1 MLCLHTCN
9 DDDDDELLRKETS
22 CQVCTN
28 WDCCHFFLLLNPG
41 TLILAAADSKPHALF
56 ASSHAPFTPQ
66 LVCRDEIKSEV
77 DVVVEQEQEQEEEE
91 DDEERGGGGRRREED
106 GDEKTSAG
114 IVITKGYRRPTS
126 ATKQLRHPSLICAS
140 SSAKLLLLPS
150 VERARNRQTDSQTE
164 ETRVSTLGFADSSF
178 PRYCPEPNADK
189 SAKKGQQCRKKRQ
202 MLVRQTLR
210 ESEREKERPP

>member
-1 MLCLHTCN
+1 
-9 DDDDDELLRKETS
+9 
-22 CQVCTN
+22 
-28 WDCCHFFLLLNPG
+28 LLLNPG

-91 DDEERGGGGRRREED
+91 DDEEIGGGGRRREED

-114 IVITKGYRRPTS
+114 IVTTKGYRKLTS
-126 ATKQLRHPSLICAS
+126 TTKQLRHPSLICAS
-140 SSAKLLLLPS
+140 SSAKLPLLLS
-150 VERARNRQTDSQTE
+150 GERTRNRQTDSQTE

-178 PRYCPEPNADK
+178 PRDGPNPTPTRVRERHN
-189 SAKKGQQCRKKRQ
+189 SVRKATKATRS
-202 MLVRQTLR
+202 L
-210 ESEREKERPP
+210 

>member
-1 MLCLHTCN
+1 M
-9 DDDDDELLRKETS
+9 
-22 CQVCTN
+22 
-28 WDCCHFFLLLNPG
+28 LLNPG

-126 ATKQLRHPSLICAS
+126 ATEQLRHPSLICAS

-150 VERARNRQTDSQTE
+150 GERARNRQTDSQTE
-164 ETRVSTLGFADSSF
+164 ETRVSTLGYADSSF
-178 PRYCPEPNADK
+178 PRHCREPNADK

-202 MLVRQTLR
+202 KLVRQSQR
-210 ESEREKERPP
+210 ESQREASLGLRV